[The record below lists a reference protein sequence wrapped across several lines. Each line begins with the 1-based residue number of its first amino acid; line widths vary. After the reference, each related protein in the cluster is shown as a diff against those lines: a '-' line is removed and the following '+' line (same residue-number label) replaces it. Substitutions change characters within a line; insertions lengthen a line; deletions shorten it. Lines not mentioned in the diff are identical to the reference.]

1 MSLHSRF
8 FNSPSRDL
16 DQALGATTS
25 SQSSRVS
32 STGKAE
38 AISLAASGSAQAA
51 HIAPADTSRT
61 AGQKPLESVA
71 ADKTSQAHKAAL
83 GASEVGKASSASRLT
98 VGPHIKLKGVE
109 ITDCDTLVVEGTVQA
124 SMDSRVMQIA
134 EGGAFSGTAQIDEAE
149 IRGEFDGQLLAR
161 HKLMLYATARV
172 KGQIRYGKL
181 VMEEG
186 AQLSGDVAF
195 GAAANAMNAANT
207 AMPKTPSVTMANATL
222 LKAA

>member
-1 MSLHSRF
+1 MTLQSRF

-16 DQALGATTS
+16 DHALTPSTASNSNRVTSTAKPAAASEPVQSIS
-25 SQSSRVS
+25 SQSS
-32 STGKAE
+32 
-38 AISLAASGSAQAA
+38 
-51 HIAPADTSRT
+51 APASTTDK
-61 AGQKPLESVA
+61 AGSP
-71 ADKTSQAHKAAL
+71 
-83 GASEVGKASSASRLT
+83 SRLT

-134 EGGAFSGTAQIDEAE
+134 EGGAFSGSAQIDDAE
-149 IRGEFDGQLLAR
+149 IRGDFDGQLTAR
-161 HKLMLYATARV
+161 HKLTLYSTAKV

-186 AQLSGDVAF
+186 AQLTGDVAF
-195 GAAANAMNAANT
+195 GAAVPA
-207 AMPKTPSVTMANATL
+207 KTPVSNPTPI